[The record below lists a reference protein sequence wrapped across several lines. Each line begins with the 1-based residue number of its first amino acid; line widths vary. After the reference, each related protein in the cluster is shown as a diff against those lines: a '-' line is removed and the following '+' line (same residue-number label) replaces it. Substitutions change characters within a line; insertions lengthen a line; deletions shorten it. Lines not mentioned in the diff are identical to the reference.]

1 MLTRNSIWYSILAL
15 THHHANCPDDPL
27 RPAAHRQQVGVST
40 GTTARGL
47 FARPGDERLDADR
60 TRCRREARF
69 RTRPGRFG
77 LSRIEPPGRARR
89 PIHGHREARQVG
101 REYVPLHRDA
111 TIAAVNPFGQKL
123 ARDDTAE
130 TGLGESQRRG
140 EDGHA
145 RTGASSLARERRHK
159 RRRGSTS
166 SPRLSAAPNTARLAR
181 ASIAHAAV
189 VLSQIAPIPCA
200 LRLN

>member
-101 REYVPLHRDA
+101 REYIPMHRDA

-145 RTGASSLARERRHK
+145 RTGRPFQTGGNYAASADETSVLVIAGYQRSKVGRRSSF
-159 RRRGSTS
+159 STWV
-166 SPRLSAAPNTARLAR
+166 RT
-181 ASIAHAAV
+181 
-189 VLSQIAPIPCA
+189 
-200 LRLN
+200 